1 MDHVTQIIIKIW
13 SHYKELCVVR
23 LWVGP
28 ILVVSLQ
35 DPDTIDKILLNVLH
49 KAPCYNF
56 ISGSSG
62 QGLLHHMYLPRWA
75 KHRKIIGTSFRF
87 SPLKS
92 YIRIFHEEAA
102 MLADK
107 MAALADSGEAF
118 ESNRLVGLA
127 ALAALMRSMFGVDFE
142 IQQNHYSQHPYL
154 EAVESS
160 FRIFLMRV
168 FKPWLAVDPFYTMSG
183 CKARVRKNRS
193 IQKEFMKSI
202 IDEVERKI
210 FEENVNF
217 IDSKTEEEIPFLE
230 RVLRDRLDPSSTKN
244 PQNSMTDKELLHEMV
259 GLLNAGIDT
268 VTFTTSIVLIVLA
281 VHPQI
286 QQEVYHELQ
295 DVLGDSPD
303 SAPTY
308 DQLQRLDLL
317 TRVIKETMRLFPAAP
332 VIARSAPYEVQC
344 GDYTIPAGATIG
356 IFIYGL
362 HRHPQLWNNPNQF
375 DPDRFLPSQSS
386 HRNPSGYVPFSLG
399 PRGCIGSK
407 YAMLQMKTTI
417 STILRRYKIL
427 PGDTCKS
434 LQDIR
439 FEFGMTMRSLP
450 GNDIRIEPR

>member
-1 MDHVTQIIIKIW
+1 MYLPRWAKHRKIIGTSFQFSPLKSYIRIFHEEAAMLVDKMAALADSGEAFESNRRFYYLGFKLPGPPAWPLFGNCLSFAGSMDHVTQIIIKIW

-160 FRIFLMRV
+160 FQIFLMRV
-168 FKPWLAVDPFYTMSG
+168 FKPWLTFDPFYTMSG
-183 CKARVRKNRS
+183 CKARVRKNRA
-193 IQKEFMKSI
+193 IQKEFIESVIASVK
-202 IDEVERKI
+202 RKI
-210 FEENVNF
+210 LEEKRTFNAEHN
-217 IDSKTEEEIPFLE
+217 ERNLAPF
-230 RVLRDRLDPSSTKN
+230 VDYFKSN
-244 PQNSMTDKELLHEMV
+244 PILANSIKAD
-259 GLLNAGIDT
+259 
-268 VTFTTSIVLIVLA
+268 F
-281 VHPQI
+281 
-286 QQEVYHELQ
+286 
-295 DVLGDSPD
+295 
-303 SAPTY
+303 
-308 DQLQRLDLL
+308 LQRLL
-317 TRVIKETMRLFPAAP
+317 REVIS
-332 VIARSAPYEVQC
+332 V
-344 GDYTIPAGATIG
+344 
-356 IFIYGL
+356 FISI
-362 HRHPQLWNNPNQF
+362 NF
-375 DPDRFLPSQSS
+375 
-386 HRNPSGYVPFSLG
+386 
-399 PRGCIGSK
+399 
-407 YAMLQMKTTI
+407 
-417 STILRRYKIL
+417 
-427 PGDTCKS
+427 
-434 LQDIR
+434 
-439 FEFGMTMRSLP
+439 
-450 GNDIRIEPR
+450 